1 MSETQE
7 NTGSNE
13 IEINSLGGSSFSFF
27 SNRSYDVGN
36 VSMETLQDYIKYPMI
51 YNAILRELSIQ
62 AYNANGLY
70 ANAVDTRVAL
80 PLLSYL
86 MINRNPESKSK
97 AKVKKKKKK
106 IDLDMKLL
114 NHEKTTRDIL
124 RRLNI
129 DGMYVGIL
137 RDTKASNKKIDTTQ
151 GVTSLT
157 DRIEGLSLDDNFMI
171 QPLDLDHC
179 KILGYQNS
187 ICVAGFDLMYFQQY
201 SNGGLLNE
209 IKNYP
214 KSFLSAYMAYKKDAN
229 KRWFILDPRTTIAL
243 TSRANI
249 DEPYGRPY
257 GLQSLAD
264 IRMQTDYT
272 NSQYKLVQELA
283 SSIYYLVLPQG
294 KEPGSCSLTKVQQ
307 DALIEAFRSA
317 VRVNTSSS
325 IAKISTLSLPPN
337 TSISKVGKDAALLKD
352 TLNDENIKKISTS
365 LGFASAILNGSSDG
379 SSSFA
384 GLQVNLDVISAQVFQ
399 LLSDISSEYT
409 RVLNEYENTSP
420 ENYIDISY
428 LKLSYLNKDK
438 VYENMKDLFMTAGGS
453 RMYMIAA
460 TGVNPYDYLSVCD
473 EEREDDL
480 DSLYQP
486 HITSYTASES
496 GDKPNPDGN
505 LGGRPAKDEKDMTDS
520 GLKTKNTGANNVVK
534 PSTK

>member
-13 IEINSLGGSSFSFF
+13 IETNSLSSSSFSFF

-70 ANAVDTRVAL
+70 AKSVDTRVAL
-80 PLLSYL
+80 PLLPYV
-86 MINRNPESKSK
+86 MVNRNSEPKFKVK
-97 AKVKKKKKK
+97 AKKKKKK

-114 NHEKTTRDIL
+114 NHIKTTRDIL
-124 RRLNI
+124 RKLDI

-137 RDTKASNKKIDTTQ
+137 RDIKPSNKKIDTQ
-151 GVTSLT
+151 GVT
-157 DRIEGLSLDDNFMI
+157 DRIEGLSLNDNFMI
-171 QPLDLDHC
+171 EPLNLDYC

-187 ICVAGFDLMYFQQY
+187 VCVAGYDLQSFDQY
-201 SNGGLLNE
+201 GGGLVNE

-229 KRWFILDPRTTIAL
+229 KRWLVLDPKTTIAL
-243 TSRANI
+243 TARANI

-264 IRMQTDYT
+264 VRMQTDYT

-317 VRVNTSSS
+317 VRVNTSNGT
-325 IAKISTLSLPPN
+325 AKISTLSLPPN

-365 LGFASAILNGSSDG
+365 LGFASSALNSESSG

-384 GLQVNLDVISAQVFQ
+384 GLQVNIDINSTQVFKV
-399 LLSDISSEYT
+399 LEDISSEYT
-409 RVLNEYENTSP
+409 RVLNEYEGLEPS
-420 ENYIDISY
+420 NYIDIKY
-428 LKLSYLNKDK
+428 LPISYLNKNEYYTK
-438 VYENMKDLFMTAGGS
+438 MKDLFMTSGGS
-453 RMYMIAA
+453 RTYMIAA
-460 TGVNPYDYLSVCD
+460 SGVNPYDYLSVCD
-473 EEREDDL
+473 EEREDGM
-480 DSLYQP
+480 DSVYTP
-486 HITSYTASES
+486 HATSYNNPGSEDTKE
-496 GDKPNPDGN
+496 GDA
-505 LGGRPAKDEKDMTDS
+505 GGRPLKDEKDMTDS

>member
-13 IEINSLGGSSFSFF
+13 IEINSLSSSSFSFF
-27 SNRSYDVGN
+27 NNRTTDVGD
-36 VSMETLQDYIKYPMI
+36 VSMETLQNYIKYPML
-51 YNAILRELSIQ
+51 YNAILREMSIQ
-62 AYNANGLY
+62 AYNSNGLY
-70 ANAVDTRVAL
+70 ASAIDTRVAL
-80 PLLSYL
+80 PLLSYI
-86 MINRNPESKSK
+86 MVNRNPDSKSK

-106 IDLDMKLL
+106 IELNMKLL

-137 RDTKASNKKIDTTQ
+137 RDTRASNKKIDPTQ
-151 GVTSLT
+151 GVTTLT

-171 QPLDLDHC
+171 QPVDLDRI
-179 KILGYQNS
+179 KVLGYQNS
-187 ICVAGFDLMYFQQY
+187 ICIAGFDLMYFDQY

-229 KRWFILDPRTTIAL
+229 KRWFILDPRTTIVL
-243 TSRANI
+243 TARASI

-257 GLQSLAD
+257 GLQGLAD
-264 IRMQTDYT
+264 IKMQSDYT
-272 NSQYKLVQELA
+272 NNQYKLIQEIA
-283 SSIYYLVLPQG
+283 SSIYVLVLPQG
-294 KEPGSCSLTKVQQ
+294 EKPGSCSLTKTQQ
-307 DALIEAFRSA
+307 DSLIESFRNA
-317 VRVNTSSS
+317 VRINTNTSSR
-325 IAKISTLSLPPN
+325 ISTLSLPPN
-337 TSISKVGKDAALLKD
+337 TSISKVVKDDSLLKD
-352 TLNDENIKKISTS
+352 TLNEENIKKISTS
-365 LGFASAILNGSSDG
+365 LGFSSSILNGSSDG

-409 RVLNEYENTSP
+409 RVLNEYENNTP
-420 ENYIDISY
+420 ENYIDINY

-480 DSLYQP
+480 DNIYTP
-486 HITSYTASES
+486 HPTSFNIS
-496 GDKPNPDGN
+496 GSDN
-505 LGGRPAKDEKDMTDS
+505 LDIPGSDIGGRPAKEDKDMTVS
-520 GLKTKNTGANNVVK
+520 GLKTKNTGANDIVK